1 MIALATVTRRA
12 CTLTLA
18 ALSSITLAI
27 SAQDKP
33 ADKPTEKPSQP
44 SHRVNCL
51 ANSDCVVKTFYLSN
65 SIQGSETN
73 EILVALR
80 NILDPSVKIY
90 LVASQNAIVVDAPS
104 DQMTIV
110 EKLLHDLD
118 RPKKTYRLTYTLTDV
133 DGGKPVGTEH
143 FSMIVVGGQ
152 HTTLK
157 QGSKIPVATGSYS
170 TDHNA
175 SQTQF
180 TYLDVGM
187 NFDASLDELANGVR
201 LQTKVEESSA
211 ETTNT
216 IAGVTEP
223 VIRQAVL
230 QGTAF
235 LTPGKPV
242 SLGSVDISGTTRR
255 LDIVVI
261 MDVLP

>member
-1 MIALATVTRRA
+1 MIALTSVTRRA
-12 CTLTLA
+12 LPFALA
-18 ALSSITLAI
+18 AFAPLALAAA
-27 SAQDKP
+27 AQDKP
-33 ADKPTEKPSQP
+33 ADKPPSP
-44 SHRVNCL
+44 HRFNCTL
-51 ANSDCVVKTFYLSN
+51 DTDCSVKTFYLSN
-65 SIQGSETN
+65 SVQGSESN

-80 NILDPSVKIY
+80 NILDPGVKIY
-90 LVASQNAIVVDAPS
+90 LVASQNAIVIDAPAN
-104 DQMTIV
+104 QLELATRI
-110 EKLLHDLD
+110 LHDLD
-118 RPKKTYRLTYTLTDV
+118 RPKRTYRLTYTLTDV
-133 DGGKPVGTEH
+133 DNGKTVGTQH

-152 HTTLK
+152 RTTLK

-187 NFDASLDELANGVR
+187 NFDAALDELANGVR
-201 LQTKVEESSA
+201 LQSKVEESGA
-211 ETTNT
+211 ETSNM
-216 IAGVTEP
+216 IAGVSEP

-242 SLGSVDISGTTRR
+242 SLGSVDITGTTRR
-255 LDIVVI
+255 LDIVVV

>member
-1 MIALATVTRRA
+1 MTALSKLTRIA
-12 CTLTLA
+12 LTLA
-18 ALSSITLAI
+18 TAATLAPFAF
-27 SAQDKP
+27 AQDKP
-33 ADKPTEKPSQP
+33 EAKSEAKPEPTHSRSLCAASP
-44 SHRVNCL
+44 CT
-51 ANSDCVVKTFYLSN
+51 VKTFYLSN
-65 SIQGSETN
+65 SAQGSDTN

-80 NILDPSVKIY
+80 NILDPGVKIY
-90 LVASQNAIVVDAPS
+90 LVSSQNAIVVDAP
-104 DQMTIV
+104 QEQLEV
-110 EKLLHDLD
+110 AAHLLRDLD
-118 RPKKTYRLTYTLTDV
+118 RPRKTYKLTYTLTDV
-133 DGGKPVGTEH
+133 EGGKSVGTTH

-152 HTTLK
+152 RTTLK

-187 NFDASLDELANGVR
+187 NFDATLDELANGVR
-201 LQTKVEESSA
+201 LQTKVEESNA
-211 ETTNT
+211 ESTNT

-242 SLGSVDISGTTRR
+242 SLGSVDIAGTTRR
-255 LDIVVI
+255 LDIVVV

>member
-1 MIALATVTRRA
+1 MIALARR
-12 CTLTLA
+12 TA
-18 ALSSITLAI
+18 ALALSALAPVLL
-27 SAQDKP
+27 AQDKP
-33 ADKPTEKPSQP
+33 AAKEPSP
-44 SHRVNCL
+44 HRVNCTL
-51 ANSDCVVKTFYLSN
+51 DTNCTVKTFYLSN
-65 SIQGSETN
+65 SVQGNETN

-80 NILDPSVKIY
+80 NILDPGVKIF
-90 LVASQNAIVVDAPS
+90 LVSSQNAVVVDAPP
-104 DQMTIV
+104 DQIVIV

-118 RPKKTYRLTYTLTDV
+118 RPKKTYKLTYTLTDV
-133 DGGKPVGTEH
+133 DGGKPVGTQH

-152 HTTLK
+152 RTTLK

-175 SQTQF
+175 AQTQF

-187 NFDASLDELANGVR
+187 NFDATLDELANGVR
-201 LQTKVEESSA
+201 LQSKVEESGA

-255 LDIVVI
+255 LDIVVV
-261 MDVLP
+261 MDVVP